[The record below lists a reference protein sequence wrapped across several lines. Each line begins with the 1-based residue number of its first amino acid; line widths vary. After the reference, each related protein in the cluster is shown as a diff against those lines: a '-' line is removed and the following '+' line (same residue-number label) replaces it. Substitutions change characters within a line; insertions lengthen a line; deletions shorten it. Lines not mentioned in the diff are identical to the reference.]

1 MGTGLISEE
10 LDRTRAQRLPRYMA
24 ALFELAQQS
33 KHARLRTRTHGT
45 ANFLHAWH
53 GSCAGKMSFDGVE
66 AGTLLLRQPCL
77 GQPGGKILR
86 GVHFG
91 PLNCGEAIITEMG
104 MMSTYSVL
112 EYNVPVLFTL
122 TMNNIGK
129 LRHARGMSQQ
139 QLADKLNTTAVSIGR
154 YEREDQRLS
163 LPLLRRFAK
172 VFDVTIGEIAGETRL
187 TPDYLSVP
195 VFDLRAAAG
204 AGALAEDRDPAGH
217 LMFREQWLRR
227 MASDIHRLF
236 VLEISGDSMWETL
249 HDGDHALVDPSQTN
263 PRREGLYVI
272 RIDDM
277 LQVKRISMHPVTKLL
292 TVKSDNPAYRS
303 FDNIKPDEIAIMGRV
318 IWIGRSLG

>member
-1 MGTGLISEE
+1 
-10 LDRTRAQRLPRYMA
+10 
-24 ALFELAQQS
+24 
-33 KHARLRTRTHGT
+33 
-45 ANFLHAWH
+45 
-53 GSCAGKMSFDGVE
+53 
-66 AGTLLLRQPCL
+66 
-77 GQPGGKILR
+77 
-86 GVHFG
+86 
-91 PLNCGEAIITEMG
+91 
-104 MMSTYSVL
+104 MSTHLVL

-122 TMNNIGK
+122 VMNNIGK

-204 AGALAEDRDPAGH
+204 AGALAEDREPAGH

-227 MASDIHRLF
+227 MANDIHRLF

-303 FDNIKPDEIAIMGRV
+303 FDNIKPDEISIMGRV
-318 IWIGRSLG
+318 VWIGRSLG